1 MFKCINYQ
9 KNVNQNYKGNHN
21 IIIRMTQF
29 LKRAIANVSDDMRKL
44 EFKYI
49 TGQTSEWYRFL
60 YDTSVVFYEF

>member
-1 MFKCINYQ
+1 
-9 KNVNQNYKGNHN
+9 
-21 IIIRMTQF
+21 MTQF